1 MKRLS
6 VFCAVI
12 VFMLSA
18 STASALE
25 TTAIYKQTQEYL
37 VVVITAAKPTISYSE
52 YKSIKQEWAEFI
64 KKPDKSKDDIA
75 KMEKQLKKID
85 PNFKFA
91 EELLKE
97 MAKPEFKFEDF
108 WPYLG
113 AKAASGAGFF
123 INQSGMVATNH
134 HVIAMPGSTVKVLF
148 KGKYYGAKVVGK
160 DAFSDLA
167 ILRVENIDPAKY
179 ASVVLGDSDAL
190 AVGQRVVIAGNPRGL
205 LGSLSEGIVSGLN
218 RSLGALGAGASW
230 PGMIQTD
237 ASVDNGN
244 SGGPMIDKSTGN
256 VVGIVNATIQ
266 SFGFAIPVNAL
277 KRFVKNV
284 LLFGKAR
291 WGMLG
296 ADITDV
302 PVSESA
308 KEIAREEY
316 GLPEVTVDHGAL
328 VRKVRENTPA
338 QKAGLKDGDVI
349 VKVGSQLINGSS
361 ELVLAV
367 AMSEPGSRGRITV
380 VRGDKEL
387 ALTVVWGER
396 PDNFE

>member
-1 MKRLS
+1 MKRPS

-12 VFMLSA
+12 VFLLSV

-25 TTAIYKQTQEYL
+25 TTAIYKQTQDYL
-37 VVVITAAKPTISYSE
+37 VTIITMAKPTISYSE
-52 YKSIKQEWAEFI
+52 YKSIKKEWEEFV
-64 KKPDKSKDDIA
+64 KKLDKSKDDVA
-75 KMEKQLKKID
+75 KMKNQLRKID
-85 PNFKFA
+85 PDYIFPLDFFEDIAKNTPKF
-91 EELLKE
+91 EEL
-97 MAKPEFKFEDF
+97 
-108 WPYLG
+108 WPYPG

-123 INQSGMVATNH
+123 INHSGMVTTNH
-134 HVIAMPGSTVKVLF
+134 HVIAMPGSTVRVLF
-148 KGKYYGAKVVGK
+148 KGKYYSAKVVGK

-167 ILRVENIDPAKY
+167 ILRAEGIDPAKY
-179 ASVVLGDSDAL
+179 TPVALGDTDAL

-218 RSLGALGAGASW
+218 RSLGALGPGASW

-237 ASVDNGN
+237 ASVDQGN
-244 SGGPMIDKSTGN
+244 SGGPMIDKNTGN
-256 VVGIVNATIQ
+256 VVGVVNATIQ
-266 SFGFAIPVNAL
+266 SFGFAVPVNAL

-296 ADITDV
+296 ADISDV
-302 PVSESA
+302 PVSGIA

-328 VRKVRENTPA
+328 VRKVRENSPA

-349 VKVGSQLINGSS
+349 VKVGGQPVNGSS
-361 ELVLAV
+361 ALILAV
-367 AMSEPGSRGRITV
+367 AMSEPGARGKITV
-380 VRGDKEL
+380 VRGDKEMV
-387 ALTVVWGER
+387 LTIVWGER
-396 PDNFE
+396 PDNF